1 MIHSSSPFSYGVK
14 SIAIRAGMIYAGLAC
29 MLHPVLFSPRGTW
42 FGSLTAPVEQAVARF
57 VGLSDYPLQSQV
69 FFRITVALLGAFLW
83 RAVDRKRDE
92 ESMQFELL
100 LVELR
105 FVLAASM
112 IGLGF
117 TEVLHLQMPWPSQAD
132 WIRPIREMPSLYFV
146 PVWMGSAWLHE
157 TVLGLIDLS
166 AGSMLLFR
174 RTTTLGAMLAMG
186 NLANATAILLA
197 FDDIRTGSYW
207 PTVNFL
213 LFAVFLVLADG
224 QRILDFFF
232 FDQRATE
239 PAPPPLPWAAPWM
252 KWAERFA
259 KPAFVSL
266 VAIANWPVALR
277 AYDTMHHAPIAGV
290 YTVEQFVL
298 DGQSSAPPEEAGSRW
313 LLVAIDNCR
322 RFAVRTVDGRQL
334 EASIVLPGNDPLQRG
349 RECTS
354 MTGASAGV
362 LTLEAPQLE
371 NKAPIS
377 SPLVGVLKFS
387 VEAPDTI
394 GLDGKIGKTMLTARL
409 HRIPDTDFLL
419 NQKH

>member
-1 MIHSSSPFSYGVK
+1 MTGTSPAFSYSVK
-14 SIAIRAGMIYAGLAC
+14 SIAIRAGMIYAALAC
-29 MLHPVLFSPRGTW
+29 MMHPVLFAPRGTW
-42 FGSLTAPVEQAVARF
+42 FDSLTAPVEHAFARF
-57 VGLSDYPLQSQV
+57 IGLSDYPLQSQV
-69 FFRITVALLGAFLW
+69 LFRIAVALLGAFLW
-83 RAVDRKRDE
+83 RAVDRRRDE
-92 ESMQFELL
+92 ESMQCELL

-105 FVLAASM
+105 FVLAAAM

-157 TVLGLIDLS
+157 TVLGIIDLS
-166 AGSMLLFR
+166 AGTMLLFR

-197 FDDIRTGSYW
+197 FNDIRIGSYW

-213 LFAVFLVLADG
+213 LFAVFLVLADV
-224 QRILDFFF
+224 QRILNFFF

-239 PAPPPLPWAAPWM
+239 PVPTACRWVAPWM
-252 KWAERFA
+252 KRAERFA

-266 VAIANWPVALR
+266 IVIANWPVALG

-290 YTVEQFVL
+290 YTVEQFAL
-298 DGQSSAPPEEAGSRW
+298 DRQSTALPEEAGSRW

-334 EASIVLPGNDPLQRG
+334 EASIVLPDVGLLHRG
-349 RECTS
+349 RECAS
-354 MTGASAGV
+354 MTSAPTGV
-362 LTLEAPQLE
+362 LTLAAPPPDK
-371 NKAPIS
+371 NAPTS
-377 SPLVGVLKFS
+377 SPLEGVLKFS
-387 VEAPDTI
+387 VEAPDTV

-419 NQKH
+419 NQKR